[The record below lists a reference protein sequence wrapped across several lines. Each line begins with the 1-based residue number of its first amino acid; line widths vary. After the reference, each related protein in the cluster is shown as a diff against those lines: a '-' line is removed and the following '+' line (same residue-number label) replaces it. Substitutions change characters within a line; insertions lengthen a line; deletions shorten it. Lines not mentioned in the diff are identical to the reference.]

1 MKWKIRFHAPRHK
14 IDGAVL
20 SATEV
25 EMFRPNGS
33 SFIAYMVL
41 GKRDDNPEWCSVFF
55 DDYWGHDT
63 FFSDVKDAEKMI
75 RRIKRS
81 KHPHILRY
89 TTMGQIND
97 FTFSEEEG

>member
-1 MKWKIRFHAPRHK
+1 MKWKIRNHSKRHE

-20 SATEV
+20 SAAEV

-33 SFIAYMVL
+33 SFTAYMVL
-41 GKRDDNPEWCSVFF
+41 GKRDDSKWCSVFF

-63 FFSDVKDAEKMI
+63 FFLDVKDAEKMI

-81 KHPHILRY
+81 KDPHILRY

-97 FTFSEEEG
+97 LTFREKGD